1 MRTLIVGLLLTITL
15 VAART
20 GQAHAGAGVTIWPAE
35 FSYGTPSGTLTWN
48 TTAFGLRFS
57 TPIGPFFGIGADVY
71 YGTPT
76 NLRLNGTLL
85 SGYSGQAVGGEL
97 ALRFGTGLGPV
108 GATASAGYGGLTLN
122 ASGPTAPER
131 VVLYSTGFR
140 LGAEARVTIRD
151 GLSLK
156 GRFMGVTGLNSSAN
170 LSISSPPLAVQHSGT
185 GSGSEYE
192 IGLSYSPVG
201 LVGVFIGYRAGNYN
215 TLWSSGES
223 TTTRFSGFFV
233 GAQAGF

>member
-1 MRTLIVGLLLTITL
+1 MRMLIAGLLLTITV
-15 VAART
+15 VAARPE
-20 GQAHAGAGVTIWPAE
+20 QAHAGAGVTIWPSE
-35 FSYGTPSGTLTWN
+35 FSYGTPSGTVTWN
-48 TTAFGLRFS
+48 TTALGLRFS
-57 TPIGPFFGIGADVY
+57 SPVGPFLGIGADVY

-76 NLRLNGTLL
+76 NLRFNGSPL

-108 GATASAGYGGLTLN
+108 GATAFAGYGVLSLN

-131 VVLYSTGFR
+131 IVLYSTGFR

-151 GLSLK
+151 GLALK
-156 GRFMGVTGLNSSAN
+156 GRFTGVTGLNSSGN
-170 LSISSPPLAVQHSGT
+170 LSLTSPPLAVQDSGT

-192 IGLSYSPVG
+192 VSLSYSPVG
-201 LVGVFIGYRAGNYN
+201 LVSVSVGYRAGNHTTN
-215 TLWSSGES
+215 WSSGGS

-233 GAQAGF
+233 GAQTGF